1 MTDIV
6 IAVLITLVILAPV
19 GFLLAKQGFPGKPE
33 TLEGHERESEE
44 DGEGPT
50 GEEYPT
56 GSRPAGPGAERM
68 TDDPPVLTEEEP
80 VERGNWHD
88 DRSF

>member
-6 IAVLITLVILAPV
+6 IAVLITLVIVAPV
-19 GFLLAKQGFPGKPE
+19 GFLLARQGFPGTPE
-33 TLEGHERESEE
+33 SDERESEE
-44 DGEGPT
+44 ESEGPT

-68 TDDPPVLTEEEP
+68 TDAPPALTEEEP